1 MENRYQERGY
11 STTFRED
18 KTGTFIDI
26 RRNGKI
32 ITSVVVGV
40 LSGLGE
46 DTPVQMEI
54 TRYSRS
60 EFQDIRIDDE
70 YEDEDSPA

>member
-11 STTFRED
+11 STDFGEHE
-18 KTGTFIDI
+18 TGVFMDI

-32 ITSVVVGV
+32 VTSVVLGV
-40 LSGLGE
+40 HGRGE
-46 DTPVQMEI
+46 DAPVQMEI
-54 TRYSRS
+54 THYSRS

-70 YEDEDSPA
+70 YEDSPA

>member
-11 STTFRED
+11 STTFGED
-18 KTGTFIDI
+18 ETGTFIDI

-60 EFQDIRIDDE
+60 EFQGG
-70 YEDEDSPA
+70 